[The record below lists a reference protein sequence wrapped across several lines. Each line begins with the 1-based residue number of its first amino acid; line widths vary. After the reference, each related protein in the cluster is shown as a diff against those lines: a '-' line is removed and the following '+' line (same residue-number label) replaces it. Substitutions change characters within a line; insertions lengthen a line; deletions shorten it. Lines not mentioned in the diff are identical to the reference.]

1 MSWTINQVDVGTFF
15 TEVRRTLFGGTL
27 TGEQVEGMEN
37 ILGYRD
43 QVWPAMPDEELCYL
57 LATAKWETAHT
68 MQPIK
73 EYGSASYLQSKPY
86 YPYYGRGLVQ
96 LTWLDNYNKYG
107 FDPARPDDALAW
119 PGALHVAFDGMIKGK
134 FTGKKLSD
142 YFRAGVRPT
151 QSQMEEA
158 RRIIN
163 GTDKKVEI
171 ASLGFK
177 FLDALNKARA
187 AYVPPEV
194 DDRPVEGSPELI
206 LPPPEL
212 PPDVPPT
219 DMPTVDNVEP
229 EVVMI
234 TDENFVDW
242 LIYYMQTDENVQQ
255 AVRDIVDDGGR
266 RRG

>member
-1 MSWTINQVDVGTFF
+1 MSQWEINQVDVGTFF
-15 TEVRRTLFGGTL
+15 TEVRRNLFGGTL
-27 TGEQVEGMEN
+27 TGDQVEGMEN

-96 LTWLDNYNKYG
+96 LTWLENYNKYG

-134 FTGKKLSD
+134 FTGKKLAD

-171 ASLGFK
+171 AALGFK

-187 AYVPPEV
+187 AYVPTEPVPE
-194 DDRPVEGSPELI
+194 
-206 LPPPEL
+206 
-212 PPDVPPT
+212 
-219 DMPTVDNVEP
+219 EP
-229 EVVMI
+229 EVEFPPIENPSPIVPENPPLPTPEEPSEDVVTI
-234 TDENFVDW
+234 TDENFNAW
-242 LIYYMQTDENVQQ
+242 LIYALETDEDVQH
-255 AVRDIVDDGGR
+255 AVRKVVAGGYNV
-266 RRG
+266 